1 MWDFKHDD
9 KLWKNFRIRNQEI
22 DLFFLN
28 NFVSAVSPA
37 KLVDVISSVK
47 LLNETVVGKNGF
59 PRHI

>member
-1 MWDFKHDD
+1 MMISFEKILELGIK
-9 KLWKNFRIRNQEI
+9 KLIS
-22 DLFFLN
+22 FFLD

-47 LLNETVVGKNGF
+47 LLNETVAGKNGF